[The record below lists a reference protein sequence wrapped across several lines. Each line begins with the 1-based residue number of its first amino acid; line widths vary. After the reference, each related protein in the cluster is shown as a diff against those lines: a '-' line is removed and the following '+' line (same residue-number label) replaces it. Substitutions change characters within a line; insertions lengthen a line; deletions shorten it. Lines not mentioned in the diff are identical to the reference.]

1 MGGGDRGASSGLGNS
16 YEELFE
22 SVLQYEI
29 MTVEVKNLHFNYGKV
44 KALEGVDLKL
54 PQGAIGLLGP
64 NGAGKSTLIRILLG
78 FLVPQQG
85 DGRVLNY
92 DIRTQ
97 QSQIRRYV
105 GYMPEDDCLIPGI
118 DAVSFTAYM
127 GELSGM
133 PKQEAMKRAH
143 EVLYYVG
150 LEESRYRLLKEYSSG
165 MKQRL
170 KLAQAIV
177 HDPKLM
183 FLDEPTSGLDPQGR
197 IEILELIIDISSK
210 KNIQV
215 LISSHI
221 LSDIESTCSYVVI
234 LNKGRLASQGR
245 ISDLKQIDYS
255 LYEIKVYGEAEGFL
269 QHLEALECRVEKT
282 ADKLIKVYMPPDT
295 SPQEIFRLAAED
307 SAQIRHFVK
316 SQTSLEDLFA
326 EVVGVD

>member
-1 MGGGDRGASSGLGNS
+1 MS
-16 YEELFE
+16 
-22 SVLQYEI
+22 
-29 MTVEVKNLHFNYGKV
+29 VEVKKLHFSYGRI
-44 KALEGVDLKL
+44 KALDGVDLEL

-78 FLVPQQG
+78 FLIPQQG
-85 DGRVLNY
+85 QGRVLGY

-97 QSQIRRYV
+97 QALIRRYV

-118 DAVSFTAYM
+118 DAVSFTAYL

-150 LEESRYRLLKEYSSG
+150 LEESRYRLLETYSSG

-177 HDPKLM
+177 HDPRLM

-197 IEILELIIDISSK
+197 TEILELITDISSK
-210 KNIQV
+210 KDIQV

-221 LSDIESTCSYVVI
+221 LSDIESTCSYVLI
-234 LNKGRLASQGR
+234 LNKGKVASEGK

-255 LYEIKVYGEAEGFL
+255 LFEIKLYGEASRFISG
-269 QHLEALECRVEKT
+269 LEAIECRVEEME
-282 ADKLIKVYMPPDT
+282 DRLIKLYMPPER
-295 SPQEIFRLAAED
+295 SPQDIFRIAAKEKV
-307 SAQIRHFVK
+307 QIRHFVK

-326 EVVGVD
+326 RVVGVD